1 MNFLTSPFLRQLS
14 TSKKIAACALFIA
27 LSTVTNMFLEIK
39 IFDVQYSLTI
49 FFSTITGIF
58 LGPCLGFLACF
69 IGDLIGFFVNSWGQL
84 YMFWIGISTGMFA
97 FLGGLIFNFKTQK
110 TYLIF
115 IKVLIFSLLSF
126 LICTVLINST
136 GFYIYNRVMGFSD
149 AFLSYVESK
158 TGSRESSYF
167 LYLGYRLIFLLQI
180 LNSLVNYVL
189 LFAFV
194 PILSKMLEKYKFLT
208 SN

>member
-1 MNFLTSPFLRQLS
+1 
-14 TSKKIAACALFIA
+14 
-27 LSTVTNMFLEIK
+27 
-39 IFDVQYSLTI
+39 
-49 FFSTITGIF
+49 
-58 LGPCLGFLACF
+58 
-69 IGDLIGFFVNSWGQL
+69 
-84 YMFWIGISTGMFA
+84 
-97 FLGGLIFNFKTQK
+97 
-110 TYLIF
+110 
-115 IKVLIFSLLSF
+115 
-126 LICTVLINST
+126 
-136 GFYIYNRVMGFSD
+136 MGFSD

-167 LYLGYRLIFLLQI
+167 LYLGYRLIFKLQI